1 MKNMTIICSAMHDV
15 AEQIARE
22 NGFILVANED
32 RLLRK
37 DKFWGNSYV
46 AVEYLMKHG
55 YKEELKYEYFKFVY
69 PIFEEEKNEK
79 FASPKI
85 ELDMHFGNPRL
96 TVYHKDNAG
105 GFCLTYSR
113 ERLKFS
119 EAQVFGEHGF
129 EMAIEAKTAIESIL
143 EKFL

>member
-1 MKNMTIICSAMHDV
+1 MTIICSAMRDV

-22 NGFILVANED
+22 KGFILVANEE

-37 DKFWGNSYV
+37 DKFWGNSCV
-46 AVEYLMKHG
+46 AVEYLIEHG
-55 YKEELKYEYFKFVY
+55 YKEELKYEYFKFIY
-69 PIFEEEKNEK
+69 PFFDEDKNEK
-79 FASPKI
+79 FESPKI

-96 TVYHKDNAG
+96 TVYHKGKAG

-113 ERLKFS
+113 KTLKFS

-129 EMAIEAKTAIESIL
+129 EMALEAKTAIERL
-143 EKFL
+143 L